1 MKTRVSIPVM
11 KVRLAMQLGRAS
23 LRMVRASRSTDTLM
37 LGGNWQDHTLQLEL
51 GRSMAGPDGTHAYR
65 DPCSPGS

>member
-37 LGGNWQDHTLQLEL
+37 LGGNWQDHRHHTLQLA
-51 GRSMAGPDGTHAYR
+51 ST
-65 DPCSPGS
+65 